1 MRGERTGEERVVDA
15 GQESPEELEE
25 AGWQRRFE
33 ADVARVDEVAELYA
47 SLGCEVTTRAV
58 APKSF
63 APECESCAVASC
75 SRYVEIYTRR
85 RVPAGA

>member
-15 GQESPEELEE
+15 GPESPEELEE

-33 ADVARVDEVAELYA
+33 ADATRVAEVVELYA
-47 SLGCEVTTRAV
+47 SLGWEVTTRAA

-63 APECESCAVASC
+63 APECMSCAVASC
-75 SRYVEIYTRR
+75 SRYVEIYTRQQA
-85 RVPAGA
+85 PAGA